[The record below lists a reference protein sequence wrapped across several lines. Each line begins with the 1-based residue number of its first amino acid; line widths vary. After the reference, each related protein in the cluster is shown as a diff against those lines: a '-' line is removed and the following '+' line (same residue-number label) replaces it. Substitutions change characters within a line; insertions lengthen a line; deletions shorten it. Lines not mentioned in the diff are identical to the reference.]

1 MSKVTKKELARKVKE
16 LERFV
21 DYADNLLTQLNHA
34 LPEPLEIKHWRDE
47 QADHDEVIAILDSKE
62 PKLKQ
67 LDQSVFNGLDEKWRF
82 AAVDADGSANG
93 FDIRVYPRGGDE
105 HGLFAYESD
114 YANSDDNSVHIGT
127 GYDATNWQN
136 SLIERESKELT
147 GSDLCRAML
156 ERGDKYVMCLVFD
169 DTRNLDV
176 TYVIRGYHDGYF
188 YTNRTSWENAV
199 PINNQGEP
207 LTASEVGL

>member
-67 LDQSVFNGLDEKWRF
+67 LDQSVFDGLDEKWRF
-82 AAVDADGSANG
+82 AAVGKNGSG
-93 FDIRVYPRGGDE
+93 YKFRFTPKVSGDSYLCDE
-105 HGLFAYESD
+105 GYHKCSLVGE
-114 YANSDDNSVHIGT
+114 
-127 GYDATNWQN
+127 GYDATNWKK
-136 SLIERESKELT
+136 SLIKRESKELT
-147 GSDLCRAML
+147 GSDLCRYIKSRKHWVLAVVSD
-156 ERGDKYVMCLVFD
+156 ENDATAEFHQRAVVVTGIASDGDFVCG
-169 DTRNLDV
+169 DTVWR
-176 TYVIRGYHDGYF
+176 Y
-188 YTNRTSWENAV
+188 AV
-199 PINNQGEP
+199 PIDHKGEP